1 MKIAAMI
8 VAAGAGLRFKSDTAK
23 QYKLLDGK
31 PILQYSLDQFAEHSL
46 VDLVLPIIH
55 PDHQVMYS
63 QNIHIHDKVF
73 KPCLG
78 GNTRQESVLKG
89 LHALEDI
96 GDIDYV
102 LIHDAARPLV
112 DKMLINNCID
122 RLCHTDAD
130 AVFPSLTVSD
140 TLRRHNPND
149 NSFETVDR
157 TEMYRVQTPQG
168 FDFMKILSAHQK
180 YQYQS
185 VTDDIALA
193 EMTKM
198 KINMINGTSKNF
210 KITEAQDLDIA
221 EFFLAQEK
229 KEAGAA

>member
-8 VAAGAGLRFKSDTAK
+8 VAAGAGLRFKSTTAK

-46 VDLVLPIIH
+46 IDIVLPIIH

-73 KPCLG
+73 KPCFG

-89 LHALEDI
+89 LQAIEDI
-96 GDIDYV
+96 GDVDYV

-122 RLCHTDAD
+122 RLNNSDAD
-130 AVFPSLTVSD
+130 AVFPSLSISD
-140 TLRRHNPND
+140 TLRRHDPENGT
-149 NSFETVDR
+149 FETIDR
-157 TEMYRVQTPQG
+157 TEIYRVQTPQG
-168 FDFMKILSAHQK
+168 FDFLKILSAHQK

-193 EMTKM
+193 EITKM
-198 KINMINGTSKNF
+198 KISMVNGTSKNF

-221 EFFLAQEK
+221 EFFLIQDK
-229 KEAGAA
+229 KQKES